1 MAHIQTIDIEQVDAN
16 PFRRLR
22 EYPYVERKVE
32 ALMRSIKDV
41 GLWEGVIGRA
51 VGNRVQI
58 AFGHHR
64 VEAARRSGL
73 QQINVIVRDLDDDAM
88 LCFMGR
94 ENMEDYNSD
103 FLTMLETWEAA
114 VDHLYPSRDGY
125 QSEVAPVAI
134 AQLLGWTQARAP
146 SGRNINDAVQMNRTA
161 EACNSAYTLIQGG
174 YVSRSDLHDM
184 TVNDAREI
192 LTRASANMKRLD
204 RMAED
209 GGRPHKEVEQAK
221 QQVAK
226 AIKTTV
232 EQARDGSVAKRD
244 LRGALDTNTYIHAK
258 EAKVKT
264 PLFAEF
270 GKVLAAR
277 IEGMLATDVNA
288 EKLGEMVKVLGI
300 IDTDEDKQIVDRVK
314 FYLGQLSD
322 RADKWALRL
331 TQEKVVPFKAI
342 EGDAK

>member
-1 MAHIQTIDIEQVDAN
+1 MALIQTIDIEQVDAN

-64 VEAARRSGL
+64 VEAARRAGL
-73 QQINVIVRDLDDDAM
+73 QQINVIVRDLDDDQM
-88 LCFMGR
+88 LGFMGR

-103 FLTMLETWEAA
+103 FLTMLETWDAA
-114 VDHLYPSRDGY
+114 AEYLYPSRDGY
-125 QSEVAPVAI
+125 QPEVAPVEVAK
-134 AQLLGWTQARAP
+134 LLGWTQVRTP

-161 EACNSAYTLIQGG
+161 EACNSAYTLITGG

-204 RMAED
+204 TMGKDSKRPAAEI
-209 GGRPHKEVEQAK
+209 EAAK
-221 QQVAK
+221 QQVAR

-232 EQARDGSVAKRD
+232 DQAREGSVAKRD

-288 EKLGEMVKVLGI
+288 EKLSEMVKVI
-300 IDTDEDKQIVDRVK
+300 NMIEADEDKQIVERVQ
-314 FYLGQLSD
+314 FYLNQLSD
-322 RADKWALRL
+322 RANKWATRLR
-331 TQEKVVPFKAI
+331 QDKVVKFTAI
-342 EGDAK
+342 EGDKQ

>member
-1 MAHIQTIDIEQVDAN
+1 VAHIQTIDIEQVDAN

-58 AFGHHR
+58 SFGHHR

-73 QQINVIVRDLDDDAM
+73 QQINVIVRDLDDDQM
-88 LCFMGR
+88 LGFMGR

-103 FLTMLETWEAA
+103 FLTMLETWDAA
-114 VDHLYPSRDGY
+114 VDHLTSRDVNGA
-125 QSEVAPVAI
+125 QVIEI
-134 AQLLGWTQARAP
+134 ASLLGWTQPRT
-146 SGRNINDAVQMNRTA
+146 GGGVQMNRVA
-161 EACNSAYTLIQGG
+161 EACNSAHALIAGG

-204 RMAED
+204 EI
-209 GGRPHKEVEQAK
+209 GRVNKRPAVEIEASK
-221 QQVAK
+221 QQIAK
-226 AIKTTV
+226 AIKTTAD
-232 EQARDGSVAKRD
+232 QAREGTVAKRD

-288 EKLGEMVKVLGI
+288 EKLAEMVKVLGI

-331 TQEKVVPFKAI
+331 TQEKVVPFKAV

>member
-1 MAHIQTIDIEQVDAN
+1 MAHIQSIDIEQVDAN
-16 PFRRLR
+16 PFRRLK

-73 QQINVIVRDLDDDAM
+73 QQINIILRDLDDNEM
-88 LCFMGR
+88 LGFMGR
-94 ENMEDYNSD
+94 ENMQDYNSD

-114 VDHLYPSRDGY
+114 VEHLFPSRDGDTPKVE
-125 QSEVAPVAI
+125 SVRVAT
-134 AQLLGWTQARAP
+134 LLGWVQGRAA
-146 SGRNINDAVQMNRTA
+146 SGRSINDSFQMNRTA
-161 EACNSAYTLIQGG
+161 EACNSAYALIKGG
-174 YVSRSDLHDM
+174 YVSRPDLQDM

-204 RMAED
+204 RMAEA
-209 GGRPHKEVEQAK
+209 GGRPTQDVEQAK

-226 AIKTTV
+226 AIRTTAD
-232 EQARDGSVAKRD
+232 QARDGSVAKRD

-258 EAKVKT
+258 EAKVKS

-270 GKVLAAR
+270 GTVLCDRIAQICSGDNIDERTVAMLEAIYDIESDKDLRVAGRAVFEMAEAASR
-277 IEGMLATDVNA
+277 LKSRSD
-288 EKLGEMVKVLGI
+288 KLGN
-300 IDTDEDKQIVDRVK
+300 
-314 FYLGQLSD
+314 
-322 RADKWALRL
+322 ALKKRGV
-331 TQEKVVPFKAI
+331 E
-342 EGDAK
+342 

>member
-1 MAHIQTIDIEQVDAN
+1 MALIQTIDIEQVDAN

-64 VEAARRSGL
+64 VEAARRAGL
-73 QQINVIVRDLDDDAM
+73 QQINVIVRDLDDDQM
-88 LCFMGR
+88 LGFMGR

-114 VDHLYPSRDGY
+114 MEYWPSRDG
-125 QSEVAPVAI
+125 QEAQPIEI
-134 AQLLGWTQARAP
+134 ARLLGWTQDR
-146 SGRNINDAVQMNRTA
+146 SQRHSVQMNRTA
-161 EACNSAYTLIQGG
+161 EACNSAHALIAGG

-204 RMAED
+204 MMGKDSKRPAAEI
-209 GGRPHKEVEQAK
+209 EAAK
-221 QQVAK
+221 QQVAR

-232 EQARDGSVAKRD
+232 DQAREGSVAKRD

-288 EKLGEMVKVLGI
+288 EKLSEMVKVI
-300 IDTDEDKQIVDRVK
+300 NMIETDEDKQIVERVQ
-314 FYLGQLSD
+314 FYLNQLSD
-322 RADKWALRL
+322 RANKWATRLR
-331 TQEKVVPFKAI
+331 QDKVVKFTAI
-342 EGDAK
+342 EGDKQ

>member
-73 QQINVIVRDLDDDAM
+73 QQINVIVRDLDDDEM
-88 LCFMGR
+88 LGFMGR

-114 VDHLYPSRDGY
+114 VEFTSMDVKGTQPI
-125 QSEVAPVAI
+125 EIAI
-134 AQLLGWTQARAP
+134 LLGWTQARTHTNAP
-146 SGRNINDAVQMNRTA
+146 QMNRTA
-161 EACNSAYTLIQGG
+161 EACNSAHALIKGG

-184 TVNDAREI
+184 TVRDAREI

-204 RMAED
+204 SI
-209 GGRPHKEVEQAK
+209 GKLSKRPAKETEAAK

-226 AIKTTV
+226 AIKTTADQTR
-232 EQARDGSVAKRD
+232 EGTIAKRD

-288 EKLGEMVKVLGI
+288 EKLADMVKVLGI
-300 IDTDEDKQIVDRVK
+300 IDMDEDRQIVDRVK

-331 TQEKVVPFKAI
+331 TQEKVVPFKAV

>member
-32 ALMRSIKDV
+32 ALMRSINDV

-73 QQINVIVRDLDDDAM
+73 QQIDVIVRDLDDDEM
-88 LCFMGR
+88 LGFMGR

-114 VDHLYPSRDGY
+114 VEFSSMDERSI
-125 QSEVAPVAI
+125 QPVEI
-134 AQLLGWTQARAP
+134 ARLLGWVQDRAYD
-146 SGRNINDAVQMNRTA
+146 GTDKKQMNRTA
-161 EACNSAYTLIQGG
+161 EACNSAHALIKGG

-184 TVNDAREI
+184 TVRDAREI

-204 RMAED
+204 SI
-209 GGRPHKEVEQAK
+209 GKLSKRPAKETEAAK

-226 AIKTTV
+226 AIRTTAD
-232 EQARDGSVAKRD
+232 QARDGSVAKRD

-258 EAKVKT
+258 EAKVKS

-270 GKVLAAR
+270 GTALCDRIAQICSGDKIDERTAAMLEAIYA
-277 IEGMLATDVNA
+277 IESDEDLRVAGRAVFEMA
-288 EKLGEMVKVLGI
+288 EAASRLKSRSDKLGN
-300 IDTDEDKQIVDRVK
+300 
-314 FYLGQLSD
+314 
-322 RADKWALRL
+322 ALKKRG
-331 TQEKVVPFKAI
+331 VA
-342 EGDAK
+342 

>member
-1 MAHIQTIDIEQVDAN
+1 MAHIQSIDIEQVDAN

-32 ALMRSIKDV
+32 ALMRSIRDV
-41 GLWEGVIGRA
+41 GLWEGVIGRQS
-51 VGNRVQI
+51 GNRVQI

-73 QQINVIVRDLDDDAM
+73 QQINVIVRALGDDEM
-88 LCFMGR
+88 LGFMGR

-114 VDHLYPSRDGY
+114 VDHLSPPSRDGGLP
-125 QSEVAPVAI
+125 EVAPSKVV
-134 AQLLGWTQARAP
+134 QLLGWTQIRPA
-146 SGRNINDAVQMNRTA
+146 SGNTASDQIQMNRTA
-161 EACNSAYTLIQGG
+161 EACNSAYTLIKGG

-204 RMAED
+204 RMAEA
-209 GGRPHKEVEQAK
+209 GGRPTQDIEQAK

-226 AIKTTV
+226 AIRTTAD
-232 EQARDGSVAKRD
+232 QARDGSVAKRD
-244 LRGALDTNTYIHAK
+244 LRGALDTNSYIHAK
-258 EAKVKT
+258 EAKVKS

-270 GKVLAAR
+270 GTALCDRIAQICSGDKIDERTAAMLEAIYA
-277 IEGMLATDVNA
+277 IESDEDLRVAGRAVFEMA
-288 EKLGEMVKVLGI
+288 EAASRLKSRSDKLGNVLKKRG
-300 IDTDEDKQIVDRVK
+300 V
-314 FYLGQLSD
+314 
-322 RADKWALRL
+322 A
-331 TQEKVVPFKAI
+331 
-342 EGDAK
+342 

>member
-73 QQINVIVRDLDDDAM
+73 QQINVIVRDLDDDEM
-88 LCFMGR
+88 LGFMGR

-114 VDHLYPSRDGY
+114 VEFSSMDERSI
-125 QSEVAPVAI
+125 QPVEI
-134 AQLLGWTQARAP
+134 ARLLGWVQDRTYE
-146 SGRNINDAVQMNRTA
+146 GTDKKQMNRTA
-161 EACNSAYTLIQGG
+161 EACNSAHALISGG
-174 YVSRSDLHDM
+174 YISRSDLHDM
-184 TVNDAREI
+184 SVRDAREI

-204 RMAED
+204 AIGTSSKRPVAET
-209 GGRPHKEVEQAK
+209 EAAK

-226 AIKTTV
+226 AVKTTAD
-232 EQARDGSVAKRD
+232 QAREGTVAKRD

-288 EKLGEMVKVLGI
+288 EKLAEMVKVLGI

-331 TQEKVVPFKAI
+331 TQEKVVPFKAV
-342 EGDAK
+342 EGDSK